1 MAVDPYAPC
10 PCGSGKK
17 LKFCCG
23 DLASEIEKVHR
34 MIQGEQP
41 HAALKHVEHLLEK
54 EPQRASLLD
63 LRVTLELSLHS
74 FDAARQTIDTFLAA
88 HPQNTSAHAHAAIF
102 SSATESGAE
111 AIGPLQDSLELLE
124 RTCRCACSKRS
135 APSVRPCCSKEN

>member
-1 MAVDPYAPC
+1 MAIDLYAPC

-41 HAALKHVEHLLEK
+41 HAALKHVEQLLEK

-63 LRVTLELSLHS
+63 LRATIELSLHS
-74 FDAARQTIDTFLAA
+74 FDAARETINAFLAA
-88 HPQNTSAHAHAAIF
+88 HPQSASAHAHNAILLKCDNGLLGQLQELSAALGVVAGV
-102 SSATESGAE
+102 SHSG
-111 AIGPLQDSLELLE
+111 G
-124 RTCRCACSKRS
+124 RR
-135 APSVRPCCSKEN
+135 